1 MELLG
6 KGWVMPESQGS
17 KRLKL
22 KDGSPLLNN
31 FGPETRYQKIVKYA
45 QSKNWPVLATLYNDL
60 IPDEED
66 YADQLGDP
74 TWLYLANV
82 VESSQGR
89 SSNNVATVYRD
100 ASLEKLRSVSV
111 EEKSDKEDSNSE
123 VEVVEETSET
133 TRKVRFREPSPSR
146 SDETHQPFDHV
157 PPREVSPIPQNL
169 PKSKPEKV
177 TESKGPLKGP
187 KVWLRNEL
195 FIPGLE
201 EELAN

>member
-1 MELLG
+1 MMSNCPLFMELLG

-22 KDGSPLLNN
+22 KDGSPLPNN

-89 SSNNVATVYRD
+89 SSNNVATVY
-100 ASLEKLRSVSV
+100 
-111 EEKSDKEDSNSE
+111 SN
-123 VEVVEETSET
+123 
-133 TRKVRFREPSPSR
+133 
-146 SDETHQPFDHV
+146 
-157 PPREVSPIPQNL
+157 
-169 PKSKPEKV
+169 
-177 TESKGPLKGP
+177 ESG
-187 KVWLRNEL
+187 N
-195 FIPGLE
+195 
-201 EELAN
+201 